1 MSQDFQLLI
10 DELIPDPLKKKKKQV
25 LKKIELFGLLLREG
39 TGEDGQQSWIF
50 RFKIWV
56 LSSAKG
62 KAEI

>member
-1 MSQDFQLLI
+1 M
-10 DELIPDPLKKKKKQV
+10 DEMIPDPHKKKKKGG

-39 TGEDGQQSWIF
+39 TGEGGQQSWIF